1 MVKEGKLNLGI
12 IRIVFTRKCKRRL
25 EKGEFASRY
34 CFNYK
39 KGGGGWEVLSGRTQE
54 SKVQIY
60 GEHLHILSLFETLM
74 SKHIASVAWTVFFK
88 LKKLTS

>member
-1 MVKEGKLNLGI
+1 MSLYPE
-12 IRIVFTRKCKRRL
+12 C
-25 EKGEFASRY
+25 

-39 KGGGGWEVLSGRTQE
+39 KGRRGGEESSLEGLQE
-54 SKVQIY
+54 SNVQIY

-74 SKHIASVAWTVFFK
+74 VSKHIASVAWTVFFK